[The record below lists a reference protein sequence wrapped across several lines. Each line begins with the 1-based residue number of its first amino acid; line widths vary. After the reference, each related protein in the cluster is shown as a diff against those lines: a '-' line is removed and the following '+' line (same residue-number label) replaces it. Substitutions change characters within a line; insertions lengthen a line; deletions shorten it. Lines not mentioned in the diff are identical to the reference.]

1 LWGVAGLQQGLGGRI
16 VEFMGSRDRPA
27 ATAKLL
33 DRGAELREMS
43 AALEDA
49 AAGAGR
55 LVVLRAPAGMGKSS
69 LLAAAAGVAD
79 DRGLTALSARGSEQ
93 ERELPLGLARQ
104 LFESLLRSLTA
115 EERDRALSGAAA
127 PARALLDLGSALPV
141 PSGAGLY
148 ALYSLLASVSDERP
162 LALLIDDAHW
172 SDEPSLAFLSF
183 LSRRLDD
190 VAVVLLVA
198 IRAGDRADRGVAIEA
213 IATDPAATHLLPGPL
228 SEASVASIVRDW
240 LGAPAREF
248 LAACHEVTGGNPFY
262 LHELCRALSAA
273 GVEPTAANAPQAYQ
287 LGPENV
293 SRALLVRVGRSSRD
307 AAALARSLAVLDDP
321 AELRLAASLAGLD
334 IEAATTAADVLMR
347 ADVLADE
354 RPLRFTH
361 PIVRSA
367 IASDLT
373 AAEYAREH
381 GRAARLLAAHGAP
394 AERVAGHLLACEP
407 AGDAWVTEQLRAA
420 ARVAGQRGAP
430 AIAARYL
437 RRALE
442 EPAGAAAPDVL
453 RELGAAEL
461 SSGEPAA
468 LEHLEQAAQ
477 LGTDL
482 RGRVGAVRE
491 LARGEVGLGSTDRA
505 LELLSAAREDV
516 ADDNPELALE
526 LSAELSG
533 IALLLPGSAGRVM
546 EPLTRFAD
554 AHGDTA
560 PERLLLANL
569 SHWLAASGGSAER
582 CADLAARGLAG
593 GRLLAETRAESPAF
607 YHAVFV
613 LIAADRFAEA
623 GEVLDAALDDAR
635 RQGSLIAFATAS
647 TIRSLLAYRVGRLA
661 ESEADA
667 RGAVD
672 AIRLQGWPAWSI
684 GVAFLIDAL
693 IETGRLDEAQW
704 VLDESELGPR
714 IPEGLVMAPVL
725 AARGRLRIAAGDL
738 AAGVEDLLEWGRRSD
753 RGENLGTAGTPTF
766 RTYAAPALAA
776 LGEEA
781 EARRLIAEEL
791 ELARRWGARRAI
803 GMALHAAGLVE
814 ATEKGRTLLEQAV
827 ETLRST
833 DARLE
838 HARALVEL
846 GAALRRSGR
855 ASDARAPL
863 REGMDLAHR
872 CGAAPLTA
880 RAQDELAASGVRRR
894 PRTMLRGVESLTPS
908 ERRIAQL
915 GATGRTNREI
925 AQSLFITRKTVEMH
939 LHNAYRKLDIDSR
952 AELPRAL
959 TEEAA
964 HAELAPER

>member
-1 LWGVAGLQQGLGGRI
+1 LRYGFCGRI
-16 VEFMGSRDRPA
+16 VEFMGSRDLPA
-27 ATAKLL
+27 VTAKLL
-33 DRGAELREMS
+33 ERDAEVRAMS
-43 AALEDA
+43 AALDDA

-79 DRGLTALSARGSEQ
+79 ERGLTALSARGSEQ

-104 LFESLLRSLTA
+104 LFDSLLRSLSA
-115 EERDRALSGAAA
+115 GERERAVSGAAA
-127 PARALLDLGSALPV
+127 PARALLDLESPSPV

-148 ALYSLLASVSDERP
+148 ALHSLLANVSDARP

-172 SDEPSLAFLSF
+172 SDEPSLAFLGF
-183 LSRRLDD
+183 VSRRLDD
-190 VAVVLLVA
+190 VAVALLVA
-198 IRAGDRADRGVAIEA
+198 IRAGSGADRGGAVEA
-213 IATDPAATHLLPGPL
+213 IVADPRATHLLPGPL
-228 SEASVASIVRDW
+228 SEAGVASIVRDW
-240 LGAPAREF
+240 LGAPAGEF
-248 LAACHEVTGGNPFY
+248 VAACREVTGGNPFY
-262 LHELCRALSAA
+262 LQELCRALGAA
-273 GVEPTAANAPQAYQ
+273 GAEPTAANVPQARQ

-293 SRALLVRVGRSSRD
+293 SRAVLVRVGRSSPD

-321 AELRLAASLAGLD
+321 AELRLVASVAGLEL
-334 IEAATTAADVLMR
+334 EAATTAADVLTR

-373 AAEYAREH
+373 AAEHAREH
-381 GRAARLLAAHGAP
+381 RRAARLLAAHGAP
-394 AERVAGHLLACEP
+394 AERVASHLLACEP
-407 AGDAWVTEQLRAA
+407 AADAWVTEQLRVA
-420 ARVAGQRGAP
+420 ARVAVQRGAP

-442 EPAGAAAPDVL
+442 EPAGGAALEVL

-468 LEHLEQAAQ
+468 LGHLEQAVVLA
-477 LGTDL
+477 TDA
-482 RGRVGAVRE
+482 RQRAASVRE
-491 LARGEVGLGSTDRA
+491 LARGEVGLGSPERA

-516 ADDNPELALE
+516 VDNDPQLTLE

-533 IALLLPGSAGRVM
+533 IALLLPGSARHVM
-546 EPLTRFAD
+546 EPLTMFAD
-554 AHGDTA
+554 ARGDTA

-582 CADLAARGLAG
+582 CADLVARALAG

-613 LIAADRFAEA
+613 LIAADRFGDA
-623 GEVLDAALDDAR
+623 GEVLDEALDDAR

-647 TIRSLLAYRVGRLA
+647 TMRSLLAYRVGRLA

-667 RGAVD
+667 RGAID
-672 AIRLQGWPAWSI
+672 ATRLQGWPAWSI
-684 GVAFLIDAL
+684 GVAFLMDAL
-693 IETGRLDEAQW
+693 IETGRLDEAQR
-704 VLDESELGPR
+704 VLEESELGPR

-725 AARGRLRIAAGDL
+725 AARGRLRIAAGNL

-766 RTYAAPALAA
+766 RTYAAPALAS
-776 LGEEA
+776 LGNEA

-814 ATEKGRTLLEQAV
+814 PAENGRALLEQAV
-827 ETLRST
+827 ETLRCT
-833 DARLE
+833 GAQLE
-838 HARALVEL
+838 HARALIDL

-880 RAQDELAASGVRRR
+880 RAHDELAASGVRRR
-894 PRTMLRGVESLTPS
+894 PRTMLRGVEALTPS
-908 ERRIAQL
+908 ERRIAQAA
-915 GATGRTNREI
+915 ATGRTNREI

-952 AELPRAL
+952 AELTDAL
-959 TEEAA
+959 TKQARP
-964 HAELAPER
+964 AELAPKR

>member
-1 LWGVAGLQQGLGGRI
+1 LRQGFGGRI
-16 VEFMGSRDRPA
+16 VESMGSRDPSA
-27 ATAKLL
+27 VTAKLL
-33 DRGAELREMS
+33 ERDAELREMS

-55 LVVLRAPAGMGKSS
+55 LVVLRAPAGMGKSR
-69 LLAAAAGVAD
+69 LLAAAADEADERGV
-79 DRGLTALSARGSEQ
+79 TALWGRGSEQ
-93 ERELPLGLARQ
+93 EQEVPLGLARQ
-104 LFESLLRSLTA
+104 LFDSLLRSLAA
-115 EERDRALSGAAA
+115 EGRERALSGAAA
-127 PARALLDLGSALPV
+127 PARALLDLGSRLSV
-141 PSGAGLY
+141 PSGAGFY
-148 ALYSLLASVSDERP
+148 ALYSLLANVSDERP

-172 SDEPSLAFLSF
+172 SDEPSLAFLGF

-190 VAVVLLVA
+190 VAVALLVA
-198 IRAGDRADRGVAIEA
+198 IRAGSRADRDVAVEA
-213 IATDPAATHLLPGPL
+213 IAADPAATHLLPGPL
-228 SEASVASIVRDW
+228 SEAGVASIARDW
-240 LGAPAREF
+240 LGAPAGEF
-248 LAACHEVTGGNPFY
+248 VAACREVTGGNPFY
-262 LHELCRALSAA
+262 LQELCRALGAA
-273 GVEPTAANAPQAYQ
+273 GVEPTAANVPRARQ

-321 AELRLAASLAGLD
+321 AELRLVASLAGLKL
-334 IEAATTAADVLMR
+334 EAATTAAAALTR

-373 AAEYAREH
+373 AAEQAREH
-381 GRAARLLAAHGAP
+381 GRAARLLAARGAA
-394 AERVAGHLLACEP
+394 AERVATHLLACEP
-407 AGDAWVTEQLRAA
+407 TADPWVTEQLQVA
-420 ARVAGQRGAP
+420 ARVAQQRGAP

-442 EPAGAAAPDVL
+442 EPAGGAAPDVL

-468 LEHLEQAAQ
+468 LGHLEQAVE
-477 LGTDL
+477 LRTDV
-482 RGRVGAVRE
+482 RGRAAAVRE
-491 LARGEVGLGSTDRA
+491 LARAEVGLGSTDRA
-505 LELLSAAREDV
+505 LELLSAAREDLE
-516 ADDNPELALE
+516 DDHPDLALE

-533 IALLLPGSAGRVM
+533 IALLLPGSAGHVV

-569 SHWLAASGGSAER
+569 SHWLAASGGSAKR
-582 CADLAARGLAG
+582 CADLAARALAG

-613 LIAADRFAEA
+613 LIAADRFGEA
-623 GEVLDAALDDAR
+623 SEVLDAALDDAR

-647 TIRSLLAYRVGRLA
+647 TMRSLLAYRVGRLV

-667 RGAVD
+667 RGAID
-672 AIRLQGWPAWSI
+672 ATRLQGWPAWSI
-684 GVAFLIDAL
+684 GVAFLMDAL
-693 IETGRLDEAQW
+693 IETGRLDEAQR
-704 VLDESELGPR
+704 VLDESELGPQ

-725 AARGRLRIAAGDL
+725 AARGRLGIASGDL

-766 RTYAAPALAA
+766 RTYAAPALAS
-776 LGEEA
+776 LGEQA
-781 EARRLIAEEL
+781 EARRLIGEEL
-791 ELARRWGARRAI
+791 DLARRWGARRAI
-803 GMALHAAGLVE
+803 GMALHSAGLVE
-814 ATEKGRTLLEQAV
+814 PAENGRARLEQAV
-827 ETLRST
+827 ETLRHT
-833 DARLE
+833 EARLE
-838 HARALVEL
+838 HARALVDL

-880 RAQDELAASGVRRR
+880 RAHDELAASGVRRR
-894 PRTMLRGVESLTPS
+894 PRTMLRGAEALTPS

-915 GATGRTNREI
+915 AATGRTNREI

-952 AELPRAL
+952 AELTDAL
-959 TEEAA
+959 TQQAA
-964 HAELAPER
+964 PAELAPER

>member
-1 LWGVAGLQQGLGGRI
+1 
-16 VEFMGSRDRPA
+16 MGSPDRPA

-33 DRGAELREMS
+33 DRGAELREVS
-43 AALEDA
+43 AAIEDA

-79 DRGLTALSARGSEQ
+79 ERGLRALSARGSEQ

-104 LFESLLRSLTA
+104 LFDSLLRSLTA
-115 EERDRALSGAAA
+115 EERERALSGAAA

-162 LALLIDDAHW
+162 LALLVDDVHW
-172 SDEPSLAFLSF
+172 SDEPSLAFLGF

-190 VAVVLLVA
+190 VAVALLVA
-198 IRAGDRADRGVAIEA
+198 IRAGGRADRGVAVEA
-213 IATDPAATHLLPGPL
+213 IAAVPAATHLLPGPL

-248 LAACHEVTGGNPFY
+248 VAACREVTGGNPFY
-262 LHELCRALSAA
+262 LQELCRALGAA
-273 GVEPTAANAPQAYQ
+273 GVEPIAANVPRACQ
-287 LGPENV
+287 LGPDNV

-321 AELRLAASLAGLD
+321 AELRLVASLAGLD
-334 IEAATTAADVLMR
+334 LEAATTAVDVLTR

-367 IASDLT
+367 IANDLT
-373 AAEYAREH
+373 AAEHAREH
-381 GRAARLLAAHGAP
+381 LRAARLLAARGAP
-394 AERVAGHLLACEP
+394 AERVASHLLACEP
-407 AGDAWVTEQLRAA
+407 AADAWVTEQLRAA

-442 EPAGAAAPDVL
+442 EPAGGGAAPDVL

-461 SSGEPAA
+461 SSGEPTA
-468 LEHLEQAAQ
+468 LGHLEQAVV
-477 LGTDL
+477 LGTDP
-482 RGRVGAVRE
+482 RGRAAAVRE

-505 LELLSAAREDV
+505 LELLSAARDEV
-516 ADDNPELALE
+516 ADGDPELALE
-526 LSAELSG
+526 LSADLSG
-533 IALLLPGSAGRVM
+533 IALLLPGSAGHVM

-554 AHGDTA
+554 YRGDTA

-582 CADLAARGLAG
+582 CADLAARALAG

-613 LIAADRFAEA
+613 LIAADRFGEA

-635 RQGSLIAFATAS
+635 RQGSLIAFATGS
-647 TIRSLLAYRVGRLA
+647 TMRSLLAYRVGRLV

-667 RGAVD
+667 RGAID
-672 AIRLQGWPAWSI
+672 ATRLHGWPAWSI

-704 VLDESELGPR
+704 VLDDSELGPR
-714 IPEGLVMAPVL
+714 IPEGLVLAPVL

-738 AAGVEDLLEWGRRSD
+738 VAGVEDLLEWGRRSD

-766 RTYAAPALAA
+766 RTYAAPALAS
-776 LGEEA
+776 LGDEA

-814 ATEKGRTLLEQAV
+814 PAEKGRALLKRAV
-827 ETLRST
+827 ETLRYT

-838 HARALVEL
+838 HARALIDL

-880 RAQDELAASGVRRR
+880 RAQDELGASGVRRR
-894 PRTMLRGVESLTPS
+894 PRMMLRGVEALTPS

-915 GATGRTNREI
+915 AATGRTNREI

-952 AELPRAL
+952 AELPDAL
-959 TEEAA
+959 TQRAGQ
-964 HAELAPER
+964 AELAPKR

>member
-1 LWGVAGLQQGLGGRI
+1 
-16 VEFMGSRDRPA
+16 MGSRDRPA

-33 DRGAELREMS
+33 DRGEELREMS

-49 AAGAGR
+49 AGGAGR
-55 LVVLRAPAGMGKSS
+55 LVVLRAPAGMGKSR

-79 DRGLTALSARGSEQ
+79 ERGLTALSARGSEQ

-115 EERDRALSGAAA
+115 EERERALSGAAA

-172 SDEPSLAFLSF
+172 SDEPSLALLGF

-190 VAVVLLVA
+190 VAVALLVA
-198 IRAGDRADRGVAIEA
+198 IRAGGRADQGVAIEA
-213 IATDPAATHLLPGPL
+213 IASDPAATHLLPGPL
-228 SEASVASIVRDW
+228 TEASVASIVRDW

-248 LAACHEVTGGNPFY
+248 VAACREVTGGNPFY
-262 LHELCRALSAA
+262 LQELCRALGAA
-273 GVEPTAANAPQAYQ
+273 GVEPTAANVSQACQ

-321 AELRLAASLAGLD
+321 AELRLVASLAGLD
-334 IEAATTAADVLMR
+334 IEAATTAADVLTR

-381 GRAARLLAAHGAP
+381 GRAARLLAADGAP
-394 AERVAGHLLACEP
+394 AERVASHLLACEP
-407 AGDAWVTEQLRAA
+407 AADAWVTEQLRVA
-420 ARVAGQRGAP
+420 ARVAVQRGAP
-430 AIAARYL
+430 VIAARYL

-442 EPAGAAAPDVL
+442 EPAGGAASDVL

-468 LEHLEQAAQ
+468 VGHLEQAAE

-482 RGRVGAVRE
+482 RGRVAAVRE
-491 LARGEVGLGSTDRA
+491 LARGEVSLGSIDRA
-505 LELLSAAREDV
+505 LELLSAAREEV
-516 ADDNPELALE
+516 ADDDSGLALE

-533 IALLLPGSAGRVM
+533 IALLVPGSAGHVM

-554 AHGDTA
+554 ARGDTA

-569 SHWLAASGGSAER
+569 SHWLAASGGSAGR
-582 CADLAARGLAG
+582 CADLAARALAG

-613 LIAADRFAEA
+613 LIAADRFGEA

-647 TIRSLLAYRVGRLA
+647 TMRSLLAYRVGRLV

-667 RGAVD
+667 RGAID
-672 AIRLQGWPAWSI
+672 ATRLHGWPAWSM

-704 VLDESELGPR
+704 VLDESELGPQ

-753 RGENLGTAGTPTF
+753 RGENLGSAGTPTF
-766 RTYAAPALAA
+766 RTYAAPALAS

-781 EARRLIAEEL
+781 EARRLIAEEF
-791 ELARRWGARRAI
+791 ELARRWGAPRAI

-814 ATEKGRTLLEQAV
+814 AMEKGRALLEQAV
-827 ETLRST
+827 ETLRYT

-846 GAALRRSGR
+846 GSALRRSGR

-894 PRTMLRGVESLTPS
+894 PRTMLRGVEALTPS
-908 ERRIAQL
+908 EGRIARL
-915 GATGRTNREI
+915 AATGRTNREI

-939 LHNAYRKLDIDSR
+939 LRNAYRKLDIDSR

-959 TEEAA
+959 TQEAA

>member
-1 LWGVAGLQQGLGGRI
+1 
-16 VEFMGSRDRPA
+16 MGSRNPPA

-33 DRGAELREMS
+33 ERGAELREMS

-69 LLAAAAGVAD
+69 LLAAAAGVAGE
-79 DRGLTALSARGSEQ
+79 RGLTALSARGSEQ

-104 LFESLLRSLTA
+104 LFDSLLRSLTA
-115 EERDRALSGAAA
+115 EDRERALSGAAA

-162 LALLIDDAHW
+162 LALLVDDAHW
-172 SDEPSLAFLSF
+172 SDEPSLAFLGF

-190 VAVVLLVA
+190 VAVALLVA
-198 IRAGDRADRGVAIEA
+198 IRAGGRADRGVAVEA
-213 IATDPAATHLLPGPL
+213 IAADPAATHLLPGPL
-228 SEASVASIVRDW
+228 SEASVGAIVRDS

-248 LAACHEVTGGNPFY
+248 VAACREVTGGNPFY
-262 LHELCRALSAA
+262 LQELCRALGAA
-273 GVEPTAANAPQAYQ
+273 GVGPTAANVPRACQ

-321 AELRLAASLAGLD
+321 AELRLVASLAGLD
-334 IEAATTAADVLMR
+334 LEAATTAADVLTR

-373 AAEYAREH
+373 AAEQAREH
-381 GRAARLLAAHGAP
+381 LRAARLLAADGAP
-394 AERVAGHLLACEP
+394 AERVASHLLACEP
-407 AGDAWVTEQLRAA
+407 AADGWVTEQLRVA
-420 ARVAGQRGAP
+420 ARVAVQRGAP

-442 EPAGAAAPDVL
+442 EPAGGAAPDVL

-468 LEHLEQAAQ
+468 LGHLEQAVV

-482 RGRVGAVRE
+482 RGRAAAVRE

-505 LELLSAAREDV
+505 LELLSAAREEV
-516 ADDNPELALE
+516 ADDDSELALE

-533 IALLLPGSAGRVM
+533 IALLLPGSAGHVM
-546 EPLTRFAD
+546 EPLTSFAD
-554 AHGDTA
+554 ARGDTA

-582 CADLAARGLAG
+582 CADLAARALAG

-613 LIAADRFAEA
+613 LIAADRFGEA
-623 GEVLDAALDDAR
+623 GAVLDAAVEDAR
-635 RQGSLIAFATAS
+635 RQGSLIAFATGS
-647 TIRSLLAYRVGRLA
+647 TMRSLLAYRVGRLV

-667 RGAVD
+667 RGAID
-672 AIRLQGWPAWSI
+672 ATRLQGWPAWSM
-684 GVAFLIDAL
+684 GVAFLMDAL

-766 RTYAAPALAA
+766 RTYAAPALAS

-803 GMALHAAGLVE
+803 GMALHAAGLAE
-814 ATEKGRTLLEQAV
+814 PAEKGRALLEQAV
-827 ETLRST
+827 ETLRYT

-838 HARALVEL
+838 HARALVDL

-894 PRTMLRGVESLTPS
+894 PRVMLRGVEALTPS

-915 GATGRTNREI
+915 AATGRTNREI

-952 AELPRAL
+952 AGLPDAL
-959 TEEAA
+959 TQEAGQI
-964 HAELAPER
+964 ELAPER

>member
-1 LWGVAGLQQGLGGRI
+1 LRYGFCGRI
-16 VEFMGSRDRPA
+16 VEFMGSRDLPA

-33 DRGAELREMS
+33 ERDAEVREMS
-43 AALEDA
+43 AALDDA

-79 DRGLTALSARGSEQ
+79 ERGLTALSARGSEQ

-104 LFESLLRSLTA
+104 LFDSLLRSLTA
-115 EERDRALSGAAA
+115 DERERAVSEAAA
-127 PARALLDLGSALPV
+127 PARALLDLGSPSPV
-141 PSGAGLY
+141 PFGAGLY
-148 ALYSLLASVSDERP
+148 ALYSLLANVSDERP

-172 SDEPSLAFLSF
+172 SDEPSLAFLDF
-183 LSRRLDD
+183 VSRRLDD
-190 VAVVLLVA
+190 VGVALLVA
-198 IRAGDRADRGVAIEA
+198 IRAGSRADRGVAVEA
-213 IATDPAATHLLPGPL
+213 IAADPAATHLLPGPL
-228 SEASVASIVRDW
+228 SEAGVASIVRDW

-248 LAACHEVTGGNPFY
+248 VAACREVTGGNPFY
-262 LHELCRALSAA
+262 LHELCRALGAA
-273 GVEPTAANAPQAYQ
+273 GAEPTAANVPQARQ

-293 SRALLVRVGRSSRD
+293 SRAVLVRVGRSSPD

-321 AELRLAASLAGLD
+321 AELRLVASLAGLEL
-334 IEAATTAADVLMR
+334 EAATTAADVLTR

-373 AAEYAREH
+373 AAERAPEH
-381 GRAARLLAAHGAP
+381 RRAARLLAAHGAP
-394 AERVAGHLLACEP
+394 AERVASHLLTCEP
-407 AGDAWVTEQLRAA
+407 AADAWVTEQLRVA
-420 ARVAGQRGAP
+420 ARVAVQRGAP
-430 AIAARYL
+430 AIATRYL

-442 EPAGAAAPDVL
+442 EPAGSAAPEVL

-468 LEHLEQAAQ
+468 LGHLEQAVVLA
-477 LGTDL
+477 TDA
-482 RGRVGAVRE
+482 RQRAASVRE
-491 LARGEVGLGSTDRA
+491 LARGEVGLGSPRRA

-516 ADDNPELALE
+516 ADDDPQLALE

-533 IALLLPGSAGRVM
+533 IALLLPGSAGHVM
-546 EPLTRFAD
+546 EPLARFAD
-554 AHGDTA
+554 ARGDTA

-582 CADLAARGLAG
+582 CADLATRALAG

-613 LIAADRFAEA
+613 LIAAERFREA
-623 GEVLDAALDDAR
+623 GEILEAALDDAR
-635 RQGSLIAFATAS
+635 RQGSLIAYATAS
-647 TIRSLLAYRVGRLA
+647 TMRSLLAYRVGRLV

-667 RGAVD
+667 RGAID
-672 AIRLQGWPAWSI
+672 ATRLQGWPAWSI
-684 GVAFLIDAL
+684 GVAFLVDAL
-693 IETGRLDEAQW
+693 IETGRLDEAQR
-704 VLDESELGPR
+704 VLDESDLGPR

-725 AARGRLRIAAGDL
+725 AARGRLRIATGDL

-766 RTYAAPALAA
+766 RTYAAPALASI
-776 LGEEA
+776 GKEA

-814 ATEKGRTLLEQAV
+814 PAEKGRALLEQAV
-827 ETLRST
+827 EALRHT
-833 DARLE
+833 DAGLE
-838 HARALVEL
+838 HARALIDL

-855 ASDARAPL
+855 ASEARAPL

-872 CGAAPLTA
+872 CRASPLTA
-880 RAQDELAASGVRRR
+880 RAHDELAASGVRRR
-894 PRTMLRGVESLTPS
+894 PRTMLRGVEALTPS

-915 GATGRTNREI
+915 AATGRTNREI
-925 AQSLFITRKTVEMH
+925 AHSLFITRKTVEMH

-952 AELPRAL
+952 AELPDAL
-959 TEEAA
+959 TQQAGQ
-964 HAELAPER
+964 AELAPKR

>member
-1 LWGVAGLQQGLGGRI
+1 
-16 VEFMGSRDRPA
+16 MGSRDRPA

-43 AALEDA
+43 AAVEDA

-55 LVVLRAPAGMGKSS
+55 LVVVRAPAGMGKSS

-79 DRGLTALSARGSEQ
+79 ERGLTALSARGSEQ
-93 ERELPLGLARQ
+93 ERDLPLGLARQ
-104 LFESLLRSLTA
+104 LFGSLLRSLTA
-115 EERDRALSGAAA
+115 EERERALSGAAA

-141 PSGAGLY
+141 PSGAGSY

-172 SDEPSLAFLSF
+172 SDELSLAFLGF

-190 VAVVLLVA
+190 VAVALLVA
-198 IRAGDRADRGVAIEA
+198 IRAGDRADRGVAVEA
-213 IATDPAATHLLPGPL
+213 IAADPAATHLMLGPL

-262 LHELCRALSAA
+262 LHELCRALGAA
-273 GVEPTAANAPQAYQ
+273 GVEPTAANVPQACQ

-321 AELRLAASLAGLD
+321 ADLRLVASLAGLD

-373 AAEYAREH
+373 AAESAKEH
-381 GRAARLLAAHGAP
+381 GRAARLLAAHDAP
-394 AERVAGHLLACEP
+394 AERVASHLLACEP

-442 EPAGAAAPDVL
+442 EPAGGAAPDVL

-468 LEHLEQAAQ
+468 LEHLERAAE

-505 LELLSAAREDV
+505 LELLSAAREEV
-516 ADDNPELALE
+516 ADDDPELALE

-554 AHGDTA
+554 APGDTA

-613 LIAADRFAEA
+613 LIAADRFGEA

-647 TIRSLLAYRVGRLA
+647 TIRSLLAYRVGRLV

-667 RGAVD
+667 RGAID
-672 AIRLQGWPAWSI
+672 ATRLQGWPAWSI

-753 RGENLGTAGTPTF
+753 RGENLGSAGTPTF
-766 RTYAAPALAA
+766 RTYAAPALAS

-814 ATEKGRTLLEQAV
+814 AMEKGRALLEQAV
-827 ETLRST
+827 ETLRYT

-838 HARALVEL
+838 HARALIEL
-846 GAALRRSGR
+846 GSALRRSGR

-872 CGAAPLTA
+872 CGATPLTA

-894 PRTMLRGVESLTPS
+894 PRTTLRGVEALTPS
-908 ERRIAQL
+908 EGRIARL
-915 GATGRTNREI
+915 AASGRTNREI

-959 TEEAA
+959 TQEAA

>member
-1 LWGVAGLQQGLGGRI
+1 LRLGPGGRI
-16 VEFMGSRDRPA
+16 VESMGSRDPAA

-33 DRGAELREMS
+33 ERDAELGEMS

-69 LLAAAAGVAD
+69 LLAAAAGMAEEH
-79 DRGLTALSARGSEQ
+79 GLTALSARGAEQ
-93 ERELPLGLARQ
+93 ERELPLGLARK
-104 LFESLLRSLTA
+104 LFDSLLRSLNV
-115 EERDRALSGAAA
+115 EDRERALSGATT

-148 ALYSLLASVSDERP
+148 ALYSLLANVSDERP

-172 SDEPSLAFLSF
+172 SDEPSAAFLGF

-190 VAVVLLVA
+190 VAVALLVA
-198 IRAGDRADRGVAIEA
+198 IRAGSRADRSVAVED
-213 IATDPAATHLLPGPL
+213 IAADPAATHLLPGPL

-240 LGAPAREF
+240 LGGPAREF
-248 LAACHEVTGGNPFY
+248 AAACREVTGGNPFY
-262 LHELCRALSAA
+262 LQELCRALAAA
-273 GVEPTAANAPQAYQ
+273 GVEPTAANVPQACQ

-293 SRALLVRVGRSSRD
+293 SRSLLVRVGRSSRD

-321 AELRLAASLAGLD
+321 AELRLVASLAGLD
-334 IEAATTAADVLMR
+334 LEAATTAVDVLTR

-367 IASDLT
+367 IANDLT
-373 AAEYAREH
+373 AAEHARDH
-381 GRAARLLAAHGAP
+381 RRAARLLAARGAP
-394 AERVAGHLLACEP
+394 AERVASHLLACEP
-407 AGDAWVTEQLRAA
+407 AADAWVTDQLRVAA
-420 ARVAGQRGAP
+420 GVAVQRGAP

-442 EPAGAAAPDVL
+442 EPAGGAAPVVL

-461 SSGEPAA
+461 SNGEPAA
-468 LEHLEQAAQ
+468 LGHLEQAVV

-482 RGRVGAVRE
+482 RGRAAAVRE

-505 LELLSAAREDV
+505 LELLSAAREEV
-516 ADDNPELALE
+516 ADDDPELALE

-533 IALLLPGSAGRVM
+533 IALLLPGSAGHVM
-546 EPLTRFAD
+546 GPLTRFAH
-554 AHGDTA
+554 ARGETA
-560 PERLLLANL
+560 PQRLLLANL
-569 SHWLAASGGSAER
+569 SHWLAASGGSAEWS
-582 CADLAARGLAG
+582 ADLAARALAG

-647 TIRSLLAYRVGRLA
+647 TMRSLLAYRVGRLV

-667 RGAVD
+667 RGAID
-672 AIRLQGWPAWSI
+672 ATRLQGWPAWSM
-684 GVAFLIDAL
+684 GVAFLMDAL
-693 IETGRLDEAQW
+693 IETGRLDEAQR
-704 VLDESELGPR
+704 VLDGSELGPR

-738 AAGVEDLLEWGRRSD
+738 GAGVEDLLEWGRRSD

-766 RTYAAPALAA
+766 RTYAAPALAS
-776 LGEEA
+776 LGEAA

-791 ELARRWGARRAI
+791 ELARRWGAGRAI

-814 ATEKGRTLLEQAV
+814 PAEKGQALLEQAV
-827 ETLRST
+827 ETLRYT

-838 HARALVEL
+838 HARTLIDL

-872 CGAAPLTA
+872 CRASPLTA
-880 RAQDELAASGVRRR
+880 RAHHELGASGVRRR
-894 PRTMLRGVESLTPS
+894 PRTMLRGVDALTPS

-915 GATGRTNREI
+915 AATGRTNREI

-952 AELPRAL
+952 AELPDAL
-959 TEEAA
+959 TQRARQ
-964 HAELAPER
+964 AELAPER

>member
-1 LWGVAGLQQGLGGRI
+1 MDGRDAPPATDRLL
-16 VEFMGSRDRPA
+16 ERDP
-27 ATAKLL
+27 
-33 DRGAELREMS
+33 ELREIS
-43 AALEDA
+43 AVLEDA
-49 AAGAGR
+49 AGGAGR
-55 LVVLRAPAGMGKSS
+55 LVVLRAPAGMGKSR
-69 LLAAAAGVAD
+69 LLAAAADEASE
-79 DRGLTALSARGSEQ
+79 RGLTALSARGSEQ

-104 LFESLLRSLTA
+104 LFDSLLRSLTT
-115 EERDRALSGAAA
+115 EERQRALSGAAA
-127 PARALLDLGSALPV
+127 RAGPLLDLGSTLPA
-141 PSGAGLY
+141 PSGAGLHS
-148 ALYSLLASVSDERP
+148 LYSLLANVSDGRP

-172 SDEPSLAFLSF
+172 SDEPSLAFLGF

-190 VAVVLLVA
+190 VAVALLVA
-198 IRAGDRADRGVAIEA
+198 IRAGSRADRGLAVEA
-213 IATDPAATHLLPGPL
+213 IAADPAATRLLPGPL
-228 SEASVASIVRDW
+228 SEASVASIVQDW

-248 LAACHEVTGGNPFY
+248 VAACREVTGGNPFY
-262 LHELCRALSAA
+262 LQELCRALGAA
-273 GVEPTAANAPQAYQ
+273 LVEPTAANVPRARQ

-307 AAALARSLAVLDDP
+307 AAALARSLTVLGDP
-321 AELRLAASLAGLD
+321 AELRLVASLAGLD
-334 IEAATTAADVLMR
+334 LEAAAKAADALTR

-373 AAEYAREH
+373 AAEHAREH
-381 GRAARLLAAHGAP
+381 GRAARLLATHGAP
-394 AERVAGHLLACEP
+394 AERVASHLLASEP
-407 AGDAWVTEQLRAA
+407 AADAWVTEQLRVA
-420 ARVAGQRGAP
+420 ARVAVQRGAP
-430 AIAARYL
+430 AIAAHYL

-453 RELGAAEL
+453 RELGADEL
-461 SSGEPAA
+461 SAGEPAA
-468 LEHLEQAAQ
+468 LGHLERAVVLA
-477 LGTDL
+477 TDV
-482 RGRVGAVRE
+482 RGRAAAVRE
-491 LARGEVGLGSTDRA
+491 LARGEVGLGSIDRA

-516 ADDNPELALE
+516 ADDDRELALE
-526 LSAELSG
+526 ISAELSG

-554 AHGDTA
+554 ARGDSA

-569 SHWLAASGGSAER
+569 SHWLAASGSSAGR
-582 CADLAARGLAG
+582 CADLAARALAG

-613 LIAADRFAEA
+613 LIAADRFGEA
-623 GEVLDAALDDAR
+623 RRLLDEALDDAR

-647 TIRSLLAYRVGRLA
+647 TMRSLLAYRVGRLVEA
-661 ESEADA
+661 EADA
-667 RGAVD
+667 RGAID
-672 AIRLQGWPAWSI
+672 ATRLQGWPALSI
-684 GVAFLIDAL
+684 GVAFLMDAL
-693 IETGRLDEAQW
+693 IEIGRLDEAER

-714 IPEGLVMAPVL
+714 IPEGVVMAPVL

-738 AAGVEDLLEWGRRSD
+738 AGGVEDLLEWGRRAD
-753 RGENLGTAGTPTF
+753 RGENLGSAGTPTF
-766 RTYAAPALAA
+766 RTYAAPALAS

-781 EARRLIAEEL
+781 EAGRLIAQEL

-814 ATEKGRTLLEQAV
+814 AMDKRRALLEQAV
-827 ETLRST
+827 ETLRHT

-838 HARALVEL
+838 HARALVDL
-846 GAALRRSGR
+846 GAALRRSRR
-855 ASDARAPL
+855 ASHARAPL

-880 RAQDELAASGVRRR
+880 RAQDELAATGVRRR
-894 PRTMLRGVESLTPS
+894 PRTMLRGVEALTPS

-915 GATGRTNREI
+915 AATGRTNREI

-952 AELPRAL
+952 AGLPDAL
-959 TEEAA
+959 TQEGGR
-964 HAELAPER
+964 AELAPER